1 MITAIAAIFTLG
13 AWINRRHDRC
23 GVNDPIRTPLLH
35 EDDIEQEQ
43 DTHGVGADTVTEA
56 SGRKRLSL
64 QSRALARY
72 PFLLEIWYWLLIYW
86 VRNYS
91 RPMIISSI

>member
-1 MITAIAAIFTLG
+1 MIAAIFTLG
-13 AWINRRHDRC
+13 AWINRRHDRRR
-23 GVNDPIRTPLLH
+23 VNDPIRTPLLH

-43 DTHGVGADTVTEA
+43 DTHGCPGEDTVTETF
-56 SGRKRLSL
+56 GRKRLSL

-91 RPMIISSI
+91 RSMILSSL